1 MHFLVKK
8 LKVDIFNH
16 VPTSKT
22 SHYADFYHHFQD
34 GWELFT
40 SPHQLIFEY
49 LFPQQKRVG
58 GNYETPLDRL
68 SNLLLSLF
76 INLKKALTQCSDK
89 AFHRCSRKSCSKKY
103 CKISNKKFMVE
114 FPFKK
119 VSEFQHARQLCW
131 KKKTDSNI
139 TAFKEMLQHCF
150 PGNGAAFLKQLFC
163 RTPVNLRLGSSPF
176 SFLIL
181 IEFNLQ
187 FSDDFREC
195 RI

>member
-49 LFPQQKRVG
+49 LFPQQKWVG

-76 INLKKALTQCSDK
+76 INLQKALTQCSDK

-103 CKISNKKFMVE
+103 HKISNKNSWQSSRLKKFLIFNMQGNFAE
-114 FPFKK
+114 
-119 VSEFQHARQLCW
+119 
-131 KKKTDSNI
+131 KKTDSNI
-139 TAFKEMLQHCF
+139 EAFQEMLQH
-150 PGNGAAFLKQLFC
+150 FLNSYSVEHL
-163 RTPVNLRLGSSPF
+163 
-176 SFLIL
+176 
-181 IEFNLQ
+181 
-187 FSDDFREC
+187 
-195 RI
+195 